1 MASSQWLEAVREHV
15 PPELGSLVAELAL
28 SPLPATRE
36 ETLTRYC
43 RDILRRLFELQIT
56 RLKEERLGAL
66 QRMDPA
72 VDPESYNLLQR
83 ELMELETA
91 RRQLRGDG

>member
-1 MASSQWLEAVREHV
+1 M
-15 PPELGSLVAELAL
+15 PPELESLVAELAL

-36 ETLTRYC
+36 DTLMRYC

-72 VDPESYNLLQR
+72 VDPESYQLLQR